1 MKTQWLDGTG
11 ALPTQANRRGLR
23 RSVGLVLHPHSTCLS
38 VCSGWWEPKQKAV
51 SFLAWDGVL
60 GCRNSWKLK
69 GKFLTDRS
77 QPQKGSN
84 SKSVNK
90 SLSAVF
96 FFFSFGW
103 ILNSDCLE
111 RTPRSCKNEEP
122 EQRFPAFVHSRR
134 GSLDFRLDKPLRLPM
149 QTQKGHISSGR
160 DDVLGPRVCSII
172 MSSNQI
178 LPQ

>member
-1 MKTQWLDGTG
+1 MARASSPRRPTGGAYAVLSGWSFTHTALAFLYVQGGENPNRRLSVFWPEMEFWDAGTAG
-11 ALPTQANRRGLR
+11 NSKGNSLQIEANRRR
-23 RSVGLVLHPHSTCLS
+23 
-38 VCSGWWEPKQKAV
+38 
-51 SFLAWDGVL
+51 GVI
-60 GCRNSWKLK
+60 
-69 GKFLTDRS
+69 
-77 QPQKGSN
+77 P
-84 SKSVNK
+84 
-90 SLSAVF
+90 SLWINPSLPF

-103 ILNSDCLE
+103 IFNSDCLE

-122 EQRFPAFVHSRR
+122 EQRFSAFVHSRR
-134 GSLDFRLDKPLRLPM
+134 GSLDFRLDKLLRLPM